1 MAELDVIALGELL
14 IDFVPDEKGV
24 GLAEAERFLKAPGG
38 APANVVVGLSRLGA
52 RCGFMGKVGD
62 DAFGHFL
69 ASVLQREGVDTEAL
83 KFDTSARTALA
94 FVSLTASGERDF
106 MFYRHPS
113 ADMRHHPDEIDGGYV
128 SRAKL
133 FHFGSISLI
142 HEPAKS
148 ATLKAVRLARQHGA
162 RVSFDPN
169 VRLPL
174 WPSAEA
180 AKLEIMAAWE
190 YAHVIKISDAEL
202 ELLTGS
208 DEVRAARG
216 LMVDGLELLL
226 VTRGEKGSSY
236 LTPEAEGE
244 VAGFAVEAVD
254 TTGAGDAFMAGL
266 LHALSQDP
274 ALLRD
279 RQALEAAIRRAN
291 ACGALATTKPGAI
304 PALPTRAELEA
315 FLRRHE
321 P

>member
-1 MAELDVIALGELL
+1 MTSFDVIALGELL

-24 GLAEAERFLKAPGG
+24 SLAEAERFLKAPGG
-38 APANVVVGLSRLGA
+38 APANVVVGLRRLGA

-69 ASVLQREGVDTEAL
+69 AGVLQREGVDTEAL
-83 KFDTSARTALA
+83 KFDASARTALA
-94 FVSLTASGERDF
+94 FISLTASGERDF

-113 ADMRHHPDEIDGGYV
+113 ADMRHHPDEIDGAYV

-148 ATLKAVRLARQHGA
+148 ATLKAVRLARASGA
-162 RVSFDPN
+162 RVTFDPN
-169 VRLPL
+169 LRLPL

-180 AKLEIMAAWE
+180 AKVEIMAAWE
-190 YAHVIKISDAEL
+190 HAHVIKISDAEL
-202 ELLTGS
+202 EFLTGS
-208 DEVRAARG
+208 GELQAARG
-216 LMVDGLELLL
+216 LMLDGLELLL
-226 VTRGEKGSSY
+226 VTRGEKGSDY

-244 VAGFAVEAVD
+244 VAGFAVETVD

-266 LHALSQDP
+266 LHALSQDA
-274 ALLRD
+274 ALTQDQR
-279 RQALEAAIRRAN
+279 ALEAAIRRAN
-291 ACGALATTKPGAI
+291 ACGALATTKAGAI

-315 FLRRHE
+315 FLRCHGS
-321 P
+321 